1 MRHRFEG
8 HLIHKRWVAEH
19 SFGNYQRVKMFVVE
33 DGHRRTGRLAPH
45 RPGEALV
52 MRMRPKHRRC
62 RCPCQPGAR
71 SRLGPVCGAVLSSAG
86 DGCGRPDWDLAST
99 ELLWTAKCVV
109 STVGRPEPVV
119 GCDRGC

>member
-1 MRHRFEG
+1 
-8 HLIHKRWVAEH
+8 
-19 SFGNYQRVKMFVVE
+19 
-33 DGHRRTGRLAPH
+33 
-45 RPGEALV
+45 
-52 MRMRPKHRRC
+52 MRMRPNIGAVVVLT
-62 RCPCQPGAR
+62 QPGAR

-86 DGCGRPDWDLAST
+86 DGCGRLDWDLAST